1 MENIIGLKDLR
12 QNMENY
18 IRKIKKGEEFVV
30 VKKSSPVF
38 KIVPLDFEDE
48 GDWEEVIHFTKIKKG
63 GVSVSEVLEKLK
75 KL

>member
-48 GDWEEVIHFTKIKKG
+48 GDWEEVIDFTKIKKG

>member
-1 MENIIGLKDLR
+1 
-12 QNMENY
+12 MENY

-48 GDWEEVIHFTKIKKG
+48 GDWEEVIDFTKIKKG